1 MVVSFIRSANLFFFP
16 SPLLSAIRIPLQPE
30 EKARHTAA
38 ADPPSGDDSWQ
49 QLAAAAAASAAL
61 RHIPMGPRKEKN
73 GKKAWGFWREKGASS
88 FFSCTLVCGPEAF
101 FFSPHSTHVIRAPFL
116 FSDLF
121 YYMCNMIY
129 CTRQPCV
136 HENQDR

>member
-49 QLAAAAAASAAL
+49 QLAAAAAASAAP
-61 RHIPMGPRKEKN
+61 RHIPMGPRKEKKMEQKEKSL
-73 GKKAWGFWREKGASS
+73 GLLARKRGLLFFSLHASMWPRGFLFLSS
-88 FFSCTLVCGPEAF
+88 FNACDPSA
-101 FFSPHSTHVIRAPFL
+101 L
-116 FSDLF
+116 F
-121 YYMCNMIY
+121 I
-129 CTRQPCV
+129 
-136 HENQDR
+136 